1 MHNSKSQRH
10 VAHHGES
17 RHRDEAN
24 LVVAVVV
31 GMAVAIADGGVDPA
45 AGGVAT
51 VEDVVEVQAEDYFFG
66 EEIPR
71 LRSG

>member
-1 MHNSKSQRH
+1 
-10 VAHHGES
+10 
-17 RHRDEAN
+17 
-24 LVVAVVV
+24 
-31 GMAVAIADGGVDPA
+31 MAVAVADGGVDPA